1 LPWHGRFGSDMVT
14 PVDEDG
20 VAVLPGVRK
29 CERLDCVNASHIER
43 G

>member
-1 LPWHGRFGSDMVT
+1 LPWHGRFGADMVT

-29 CERLDCVNASHIER
+29 CGRLDCVNASHIER